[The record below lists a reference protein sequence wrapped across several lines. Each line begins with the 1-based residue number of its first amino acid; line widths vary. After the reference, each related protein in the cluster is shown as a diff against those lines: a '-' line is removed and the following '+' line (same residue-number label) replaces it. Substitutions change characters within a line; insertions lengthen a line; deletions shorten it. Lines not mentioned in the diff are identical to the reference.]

1 MPRTK
6 EELAR
11 AAAGT
16 EAWLDALDPDAE
28 DWDDPADLR
37 AIADALHRVARAEA
51 DLADAVAAARERE
64 RNWAEIGMA
73 LGVTRQAARQRFGT
87 RVERG

>member
-6 EELAR
+6 EELAQ
-11 AAAGT
+11 AAVDT

-37 AIADALHRVARAEA
+37 AIADALQDVAKAEN
-51 DLADAVAAARERE
+51 DLAEAVAAARKHQ

-87 RVERG
+87 SRGPK

>member
-6 EELAR
+6 EALAR
-11 AAAGT
+11 AAAET

-37 AIADALHRVARAEA
+37 AIAEALQRVAEAEA
-51 DLADAVAAARERE
+51 ELADAVAAARKRE

-73 LGVTRQAARQRFGT
+73 LGVTRQAARQRFGSPA
-87 RVERG
+87 ERG

>member
-6 EELAR
+6 DELAR
-11 AAAGT
+11 AAAET
-16 EAWLDALDPDAE
+16 AAWLDALDPDAA

-37 AIADALHRVARAEA
+37 AIADALQRVAQAEV
-51 DLADAVAAARERE
+51 DLADAVAAARKHE

-73 LGVTRQAARQRFGT
+73 LGITRQAARQRFDSPAEPG
-87 RVERG
+87 

>member
-6 EELAR
+6 EELAQ
-11 AAAGT
+11 AAADTG
-16 EAWLDALDPDAE
+16 AWLDALDPDAE

-37 AIADALHRVARAEA
+37 AIADALQGVAQAEH
-51 DLADAVAAARERE
+51 DLAEAVAASRRQE

-73 LGVTRQAARQRFGT
+73 LGITRQAARQRFG
-87 RVERG
+87 RRQRHG